1 MPATPQQHQSPSKQ
15 RLHRRE
21 DSCYAGSQTSSP
33 FVRAPPSSPLPAS
46 SSATAATSGSAGR
59 DRSARRS
66 NRGNDVEVIS
76 GDVDDG
82 GGNGGPDSTSAWLK
96 SKRRGRKQRCSR
108 HHSCVSPRIA
118 SARKAKISNGMC
130 PSTSDSGLD
139 RAAAAAIAISSTSSA
154 GPLQAPVVSTSA
166 APGGHF
172 TGCRPS
178 SSRSHTNPNGSEADM
193 QSSKSG
199 GGGGLATAQAAPES
213 ELSSP
218 AVWLSDCSGGGS
230 GTTLPFQVSSND
242 DVRQPANGWEQE
254 TAADLS
260 GASASRGRVSSL
272 PRTGT
277 AAASITPPAYTAVAP
292 SSLHGKRLP
301 RSRVGFSQWR
311 QRVYSGSA
319 SAPSTIGRANV
330 TSVTATDTIE
340 YASAA
345 VSLNST
351 SLSTPQT
358 LTIPSTTTTASPSRV
373 TGETAPIS
381 LSFVDN
387 EGSVADG
394 GVKASFA
401 SGGEH
406 DGISGVPQHTS
417 VDVMMPPLPPS
428 VHRHQPTH
436 LILRLLNA
444 SQSQQ
449 APNGLDTDEGVICD
463 SSPRTTGP
471 HGTTAAATAVV
482 ARSSGLRNT
491 AIASTNSP
499 APSLPFSASEVTP
512 ATSVH
517 TLSSPA
523 VTQQP
528 HPTILRPFTTMSFAA
543 FSPTTSARGG
553 AIGGIHPKGPAIA
566 TATAGKA
573 MHRTSSTASA
583 FNAVE
588 ILTGLF
594 LGSYADATDTEAL
607 AAHGV
612 SLVINCTVECPVTS
626 AMANNSHHVRY
637 VQCPLRDHSDEAIAP
652 FFTPVTRIIHEQL
665 HRRQLSRLRMT
676 RRAAANAPNVEVNDT
691 EERHVQERILWA
703 WRDEAENIWA
713 VRPSPMSTP
722 LSVGGQPSFKE
733 SKRETP
739 RTPLSAPG
747 LGARFGEGARCS
759 STTTSYSP
767 SPMPGSTATFPLL
780 APTAAGSVDVSL
792 AMQNTNNVS
801 SSMPLI
807 TPPQLFGSTALEVPA
822 NPTVATAPPPEASPL
837 TPLASAMT
845 SFAASAS
852 SPLTI
857 VDPRDCGGVLVCC
870 RMGVSRSASFI
881 IAYLILYGYTLAP
894 LEDTAS
900 LFVHFLERERRII
913 EEAGGVTS
921 FTDQNNGDVSA
932 TTSPTT
938 ATVPACWGRGGGD
951 GQGLAPPAGA
961 PPSRRGS
968 ASARVG
974 QSPPQQTFPANSSWQ
989 RNRPAAIPVASP
1001 LTFSGSCFGGER
1013 PAGILATPLSVNASF
1028 SSQQQQ
1034 RFCAASPPTA
1044 IEFAS
1049 RVCQPCWLMR
1059 LRERRLQQQLQR
1071 QVLINGQ
1078 EQQQREQRDAEQQ
1091 AMALSTTRMSVSESG
1106 QGRGLPSCVDADSN
1120 VHGSRGTTT
1129 SGGDDIAHSDAQQH
1143 HFSCRA
1149 FSAFPSSA
1157 PVASHRSARRSCTVT
1172 LLEAAY
1178 ADEQV
1183 TDGDGVEEEA
1193 QQQQISEATRTS
1205 QGDGA
1210 RLNDGQKRSE
1220 GFDSVIATTPTVKSA
1235 AKSLRNSVTAHKACV
1250 VGAEDAS
1257 TALDHSAA
1265 TDARRGHAKNEY
1277 GAHSSFREQ
1286 QLTPLRSPY
1295 APLSPQ
1301 PPMNDSVH
1309 GDLNASL
1316 NALLGVSF
1324 ASSGGNNAS
1333 AFGGAAPAMTYRDAF
1348 DAVKQQKADVNPNIG
1363 FVLALRELAG
1373 GGDFSLSASL

>member
-1 MPATPQQHQSPSKQ
+1 MPATPQQHQSPLKQ
-15 RLHRRE
+15 RLHRRK
-21 DSCYAGSQTSSP
+21 DSGYAGSQTSSP
-33 FVRAPPSSPLPAS
+33 FVRAPLSSPLPAWA
-46 SSATAATSGSAGR
+46 SATAATSGSAGS
-59 DRSARRS
+59 DRSARS
-66 NRGNDVEVIS
+66 SYRGDDAEVISAGS

-96 SKRRGRKQRCSR
+96 SKRRGQKQRCSR
-108 HHSCVSPRIA
+108 HDSRVSPRIA

-130 PSTSDSGLD
+130 PSTSYSGLD
-139 RAAAAAIAISSTSSA
+139 RAAAAAIVISSTSSE

-172 TGCRPS
+172 TGCSPS
-178 SSRSHTNPNGSEADM
+178 SSRSHSNPNGSAVDM
-193 QSSKSG
+193 QSSKS

-213 ELSSP
+213 ALSSP

-242 DVRQPANGWEQE
+242 DVRQPTNGCEQE
-254 TAADLS
+254 AAVDLT
-260 GASASRGRVSSL
+260 GESASRGRVSSL

-277 AAASITPPAYTAVAP
+277 ATASITPLAYTAVAS

-301 RSRVGFSQWR
+301 QSRIGFSQWR
-311 QRVYSGSA
+311 QRVYSDSA
-319 SAPSTIGRANV
+319 SAPSTIDRANV
-330 TSVTATDTIE
+330 TSVTSADTIG

-381 LSFVDN
+381 LSFVNN

-394 GVKASFA
+394 
-401 SGGEH
+401 GGEH
-406 DGISGVPQHTS
+406 DGISGVPQHTPA
-417 VDVMMPPLPPS
+417 DVLMPPLPPS
-428 VHRHQPTH
+428 MHRHQPTH
-436 LILRLLNA
+436 LILRLPNA

-449 APNGLDTDEGVICD
+449 APNGLDTDEGVICN
-463 SSPRTTGP
+463 SSPQTTGP
-471 HGTTAAATAVV
+471 HGTTAAAAAVV
-482 ARSSGLRNT
+482 ARSSGLRIT
-491 AIASTNSP
+491 AIASANSP
-499 APSLPFSASEVTP
+499 ASSLPFSASEVTP
-512 ATSVH
+512 VTSVH
-517 TLSSPA
+517 TLSSLA
-523 VTQQP
+523 GTQLP

-553 AIGGIHPKGPAIA
+553 ATGGIHPKGPAIA
-566 TATAGKA
+566 TATASKA
-573 MHRTSSTASA
+573 MHRISSTASA

-588 ILTGLF
+588 ILPGLF

-612 SLVINCTVECPVTS
+612 SLVINCTIECPVTS
-626 AMANNSHHVRY
+626 AMASNSHHVRY

-665 HRRQLSRLRMT
+665 HRRQLSRLHMA

-691 EERHVQERILWA
+691 EERILWA
-703 WRDEAENIWA
+703 WTDEAENVWA

-759 STTTSYSP
+759 STTTSCSP
-767 SPMPGSTATFPLL
+767 SPMPGRTATFPLL
-780 APTAAGSVDVSL
+780 APTAAGSADVSS
-792 AMQNTNNVS
+792 AMQNSINVS
-801 SSMPLI
+801 TSMPLI
-807 TPPQLFGSTALEVPA
+807 TPPQLFGSAALGVPA

-900 LFVHFLERERRII
+900 LFVYFLERERRII

-921 FTDQNNGDVSA
+921 FTDHNKGDVSA

-938 ATVPACWGRGGGD
+938 AAVPARWGRGGGD
-951 GQGLAPPAGA
+951 GQGLAPSAGPPTPPPAGA

-968 ASARVG
+968 VSTRVG

-989 RNRPAAIPVASP
+989 RKRPAAIPVASP
-1001 LTFSGSCFGGER
+1001 LTFSGSCFGGEC
-1013 PAGILATPLSVNASF
+1013 PAGSLATPLSVNASF
-1028 SSQQQQ
+1028 SSQQQ

-1059 LRERRLQQQLQR
+1059 LRERRLQQQPQR
-1071 QVLINGQ
+1071 QVLISGQ
-1078 EQQQREQRDAEQQ
+1078 QQQQQREQRDAEQQ
-1091 AMALSTTRMSVSESG
+1091 VMALSTTRMSVRESG

-1120 VHGSRGTTT
+1120 VDGSCSTTT

-1193 QQQQISEATRTS
+1193 QQQQISEAMRTS

-1210 RLNDGQKRSE
+1210 RMNDEQRRSE
-1220 GFDSVIATTPTVKSA
+1220 GFDSVTATTPIVKSA

-1250 VGAEDAS
+1250 AGAEDAT

-1265 TDARRGHAKNEY
+1265 TDARRGHGKNEY
-1277 GAHSSFREQ
+1277 GVHPSFREQ

-1301 PPMNDSVH
+1301 PPMNSSAH
-1309 GDLNASL
+1309 GYLNTSL

-1333 AFGGAAPAMTYRDAF
+1333 PFGGAAPAMTYRDAF

>member
-1 MPATPQQHQSPSKQ
+1 MPATPQQHRSPSKQ

-21 DSCYAGSQTSSP
+21 DSGYAGSQTSSP
-33 FVRAPPSSPLPAS
+33 FGRPHPSSPLPAS
-46 SSATAATSGSAGR
+46 GSATTATSGSAGS
-59 DRSARRS
+59 DRSARS
-66 NRGNDVEVIS
+66 SSHGDDMEMISAGS
-76 GDVDDG
+76 GDVDEG
-82 GGNGGPDSTSAWLK
+82 GGNGGPDSASAWFK
-96 SKRRGRKQRCSR
+96 SKGRGQNQRCSR
-108 HHSCVSPRIA
+108 HDSCMSPRIS

-130 PSTSDSGLD
+130 PTTSDRGLD
-139 RAAAAAIAISSTSSA
+139 RAAAAAIVTSSTSSA

-166 APGGHF
+166 APGGQL
-172 TGCRPS
+172 TVCRPS
-178 SSRSHTNPNGSEADM
+178 SSSSRSNPNGSEADM

-199 GGGGLATAQAAPES
+199 GGVGLATAQAAPES

-218 AVWLSDCSGGGS
+218 AVWSSDCSGGGS
-230 GTTLPFQVSSND
+230 GTAFPFQASSHD
-242 DVRQPANGWEQE
+242 AVRQPANGCEQE
-254 TAADLS
+254 AAADLS
-260 GASASRGRVSSL
+260 GESASRGRVSSF
-272 PRTGT
+272 PRTGPAT
-277 AAASITPPAYTAVAP
+277 AGITPLAYTAVAP

-358 LTIPSTTTTASPSRV
+358 LAIPSATTNASPSRV

-381 LSFVDN
+381 LSFVDG

-394 GVKASFA
+394 GSKAIFA
-401 SGGEH
+401 SGGKH
-406 DGISGVPQHTS
+406 DGISGVSQDTS

-436 LILRLLNA
+436 LILRLPNA

-449 APNGLDTDEGVICD
+449 APNNLDTDESVICD

-471 HGTTAAATAVV
+471 HGATAAATAVV
-482 ARSSGLRNT
+482 ARSSGLR
-491 AIASTNSP
+491 IAAVASANSA

-512 ATSVH
+512 ARSVR

-523 VTQQP
+523 GTQQP
-528 HPTILRPFTTMSFAA
+528 HPTILRPFTTVSFAV

-573 MHRTSSTASA
+573 MHRISPTTSA

-588 ILTGLF
+588 ILPGLF

-607 AAHGV
+607 AAHGL
-612 SLVINCTVECPVTS
+612 SLVINCTVECPVTP

-665 HRRQLSRLRMT
+665 HRRQLSRLRMA
-676 RRAAANAPNVEVNDT
+676 RLAAANAQTVEVNNT
-691 EERHVQERILWA
+691 EERLLWA
-703 WRDEAENIWA
+703 WTDEAENIRA
-713 VRPSPMSTP
+713 VRPSPVSTP

-747 LGARFGEGARCS
+747 LGARFGEGARSS
-759 STTTSYSP
+759 STTTLCSP
-767 SPMPGSTATFPLL
+767 SPMPGRTVTFPLL
-780 APTAAGSVDVSL
+780 APSAAGSADVSS
-792 AMQNTNNVS
+792 AMPNTNNVS
-801 SSMPLI
+801 ASTPLI
-807 TPPQLFGSTALEVPA
+807 TPPQWFGSTALEVPA
-822 NPTVATAPPPEASPL
+822 NLTVATAPPPEASPL

-921 FTDQNNGDVSA
+921 FTDHNNGDVSA
-932 TTSPTT
+932 TMSPPTPS
-938 ATVPACWGRGGGD
+938 PA
-951 GQGLAPPAGA
+951 APAPAGA

-968 ASARVG
+968 ASARVV
-974 QSPPQQTFPANSSWQ
+974 QSPPQQTLLANSSWQ
-989 RNRPAAIPVASP
+989 RKRPAAIPVASP
-1001 LTFSGSCFGGER
+1001 LTFSGSCFGVEC

-1028 SSQQQQ
+1028 SSQQQ
-1034 RFCAASPPTA
+1034 RFCAASHPTA
-1044 IEFAS
+1044 VELAS

-1059 LRERRLQQQLQR
+1059 LRERLL
-1071 QVLINGQ
+1071 L
-1078 EQQQREQRDAEQQ
+1078 QQQREQRDTEQQ
-1091 AMALSTTRMSVSESG
+1091 VMALSTTRMSVRESG
-1106 QGRGLPSCVDADSN
+1106 QGRGSPCCVDADSN
-1120 VHGSRGTTT
+1120 VDGSRSTTT
-1129 SGGDDIAHSDAQQH
+1129 SGGNGIVHSDAQQH
-1143 HFSCRA
+1143 HFSCA
-1149 FSAFPSSA
+1149 SSAFPSSA
-1157 PVASHRSARRSCTVT
+1157 PVASHRSARRSCTVA
-1172 LLEAAY
+1172 LLEAGY
-1178 ADEQV
+1178 ADEQI
-1183 TDGDGVEEEA
+1183 TGGDGVEEEEA
-1193 QQQQISEATRTS
+1193 QQQQMSEARRTS
-1205 QGDGA
+1205 QGGGA
-1210 RLNDGQKRSE
+1210 GMNDGQKRSE
-1220 GFDSVIATTPTVKSA
+1220 GFDSVIATTPIVKSA
-1235 AKSLRNSVTAHKACV
+1235 AKSLRNSDTAHKACV
-1250 VGAEDAS
+1250 VGAEGAS
-1257 TALDHSAA
+1257 TALDQSAA
-1265 TDARRGHAKNEY
+1265 TDARREHGKNEY
-1277 GAHSSFREQ
+1277 SAHSLFREQ

-1295 APLSPQ
+1295 APLPPQ
-1301 PPMNDSVH
+1301 PPMNGSAQGDS
-1309 GDLNASL
+1309 NTSL
-1316 NALLGVSF
+1316 NALLGISF
-1324 ASSGGNNAS
+1324 ASNGGNNAS
-1333 AFGGAAPAMTYRDAF
+1333 AFGVAAPAMTYRDAF

>member
-1 MPATPQQHQSPSKQ
+1 MPATPPQHQSPSKQ

-21 DSCYAGSQTSSP
+21 DSGYAGSQTSSP
-33 FVRAPPSSPLPAS
+33 FVCAPPSSPLPAS
-46 SSATAATSGSAGR
+46 GSATAATSGSAGS
-59 DRSARRS
+59 DRSARS
-66 NRGNDVEVIS
+66 SDRGDDVEVISAAS

-82 GGNGGPDSTSAWLK
+82 GGNGGSDSTSAWLK
-96 SKRRGRKQRCSR
+96 SKRRGQKQRCSCHDSR
-108 HHSCVSPRIA
+108 MSPRIA

-139 RAAAAAIAISSTSSA
+139 RAAAAAIVTSSTSSA
-154 GPLQAPVVSTSA
+154 DPLQAPVVSTSA
-166 APGGHF
+166 APGVHF
-172 TGCRPS
+172 TGCSPS
-178 SSRSHTNPNGSEADM
+178 SSRSRSNTNSSEVDM

-199 GGGGLATAQAAPES
+199 GGGGLATVQAAPES

-230 GTTLPFQVSSND
+230 GTMLLLQVSSD
-242 DVRQPANGWEQE
+242 DVRQPANGCEHE
-254 TAADLS
+254 ATADLS
-260 GASASRGRVSSL
+260 GESASRGHVSSL

-277 AAASITPPAYTAVAP
+277 ATASITPLAYTAVAP

-358 LTIPSTTTTASPSRV
+358 LTIPSTTTTANPSRV

-387 EGSVADG
+387 ESSVADG
-394 GVKASFA
+394 GGKASFA

-436 LILRLLNA
+436 LILRLPNA

-482 ARSSGLRNT
+482 ARSSGLRIT
-491 AIASTNSP
+491 AIASANSP

-523 VTQQP
+523 GTQLP

-573 MHRTSSTASA
+573 THRTSSTASA

-588 ILTGLF
+588 ILPGLF

-607 AAHGV
+607 AANGV

-652 FFTPVTRIIHEQL
+652 FFTPVTRVIHEQL
-665 HRRQLSRLRMT
+665 HRRQLSRLRMA
-676 RRAAANAPNVEVNDT
+676 RRATANAPTVEVNDT
-691 EERHVQERILWA
+691 EERLLWA
-703 WRDEAENIWA
+703 WADEAENIWA
-713 VRPSPMSTP
+713 VRTSPVSTP

-759 STTTSYSP
+759 STTTSCSP
-767 SPMPGSTATFPLL
+767 SPMPGRTATFPLL
-780 APTAAGSVDVSL
+780 APTAAGSADVSS

-801 SSMPLI
+801 ASMPLI

-900 LFVHFLERERRII
+900 LFVYFLERERRII

-921 FTDQNNGDVSA
+921 FTDHNNDDVSA

-938 ATVPACWGRGGGD
+938 AAVPARWGRGGGD

-968 ASARVG
+968 ASAPGG
-974 QSPPQQTFPANSSWQ
+974 QSPPQQTFPANTSWQ
-989 RNRPAAIPVASP
+989 RKRPAAIPVASP
-1001 LTFSGSCFGGER
+1001 LTFSGSCFGGEC

-1028 SSQQQQ
+1028 SSQQQ

-1059 LRERRLQQQLQR
+1059 LRERRLQQQPQR
-1071 QVLINGQ
+1071 QVLISGQ
-1078 EQQQREQRDAEQQ
+1078 QQQQREQRDAEQQ
-1091 AMALSTTRMSVSESG
+1091 VKALSTTCMSVRESG

-1120 VHGSRGTTT
+1120 VDGSRGTTT

-1143 HFSCRA
+1143 HFYCRA

-1210 RLNDGQKRSE
+1210 RMNDRQKRSE
-1220 GFDSVIATTPTVKSA
+1220 GFDSVIAITPIVKSA

-1265 TDARRGHAKNEY
+1265 TDARRGHGKNEY
-1277 GAHSSFREQ
+1277 GVHSSFREQ

-1295 APLSPQ
+1295 VPLSPQ
-1301 PPMNDSVH
+1301 PPMNGSAH
-1309 GDLNASL
+1309 GDLNTSL

-1333 AFGGAAPAMTYRDAF
+1333 AFGCAAPAMTYRDAF